1 LTQDG
6 AGVPQGMI
14 KTERYLLMT
23 GLKWSPIKR
32 YGTNIPQ
39 GRGKSSNWKLCLDS
53 LTRAGARYPAE
64 GVPFALIM
72 TISDPKEN
80 TPIHDAVRNNLQA
93 QGLTIADITV
103 AHRVRQRN
111 S

>member
-1 LTQDG
+1 
-6 AGVPQGMI
+6 MI

-23 GLKWSPIKR
+23 GLKWSSIKR
-32 YGTNIPQ
+32 YGTNMPQ